1 MNIAGIKNFDVENG
15 AEVGVSVF
23 VSGCTHNCYGCFNKE
38 AQNFNYGRPF
48 NREEDIKKIR
58 HMLDS
63 KYISRLTILGGEPM
77 EYQNVEGVLEIIKS
91 VKDLDKK
98 IWLYSGYTLEELLER
113 SDNTT
118 NEIIDNL
125 DYLVDGEFVLEKK
138 NLMLRFKGSS
148 NQRVIDVPKSLES
161 GKIVLSK
168 YND

>member
-48 NREEDIKKIR
+48 NRDKDIKKIR

>member
-48 NREEDIKKIR
+48 NKEDDIKKIKD
-58 HMLDS
+58 MLNS

-77 EYQNVEGVLEIIKS
+77 EYQNVESVLEIIKN

-98 IWLYSGYTLEELLER
+98 IWIYSGYTLEELLER
-113 SDNTT
+113 NDKIT
-118 NEIIDNL
+118 NEIINNI
-125 DYLVDGEFVLEKK
+125 DYLVDGEFILEKK

-148 NQRVIDVPKSLES
+148 NQRVIDVASSLEQ
-161 GKIVLSK
+161 GEVILSK
-168 YND
+168 YN

>member
-15 AEVGVSVF
+15 VEVGVSVF
-23 VSGCTHNCYGCFNKE
+23 VSGCTHNCKGCFNKE
-38 AQNFNYGRPF
+38 AQDFNYGRPF
-48 NREEDIKKIR
+48 DKEKDIKKIKD
-58 HMLDS
+58 MLNS

-77 EYQNVEGVLEIIKS
+77 EYQNVEGVLEVIKGA
-91 VKDLDKK
+91 KDLGKK

-113 SDNTT
+113 NDETT
-118 NEIIDNL
+118 NEIIDNI
-125 DYLVDGEFVLEKK
+125 DYLVDGEFILEKK

-161 GKIVLSK
+161 GKIILSK

>member
-38 AQNFNYGRPF
+38 AQDFNYGRPF
-48 NREEDIKKIR
+48 YKDEDIKKIR

-77 EYQNVEGVLEIIKS
+77 EYQNVEGILEIIKS

-98 IWLYSGYTLEELLER
+98 IWVYSGYTLEELLER
-113 SDNTT
+113 NDNTT
-118 NEIIDNL
+118 NEIINNI

-148 NQRVIDVPKSLES
+148 NQRVIDVPNSLES

-168 YND
+168 YHD

>member
-38 AQNFNYGRPF
+38 AQDFNYGRPF
-48 NREEDIKKIR
+48 NKKDDIKKIKD
-58 HMLDS
+58 MLNS
-63 KYISRLTILGGEPM
+63 KYVSRLTILGGEPM
-77 EYQNVEGVLEIIKS
+77 EYQNVEGVLEIIKN

-98 IWLYSGYTLEELLER
+98 IWIYSGYTLEELLER
-113 SDNTT
+113 NDKTT
-118 NEIIDNL
+118 NEIINNI
-125 DYLVDGEFVLEKK
+125 DYLVDGEFILEKK

-148 NQRVIDVPKSLES
+148 NQRVIDVPSSIES

>member
-15 AEVGVSVF
+15 VEVGVSVF

-48 NREEDIKKIR
+48 NKEDDIKKIKD
-58 HMLDS
+58 MLNS

-77 EYQNVEGVLEIIKS
+77 EYQNVESVLEIIKN

-98 IWLYSGYTLEELLER
+98 IWIYSGYTLEELLER
-113 SDNTT
+113 NDKIT
-118 NEIIDNL
+118 NEIINNI
-125 DYLVDGEFVLEKK
+125 DYLVDGEFILEKK

-148 NQRVIDVPKSLES
+148 NQRVIDVASSLEQ
-161 GKIVLSK
+161 GEVILSK
-168 YND
+168 YN